1 MTKFVAGL
9 AHKLICCSLFLAM
22 PGKEKKPKLQKRKM
36 SYKLTQIFHRSALE
50 TTVSMRYLGL
60 KSRTEKKKKK
70 DIKNLERVQK
80 DLVKWET
87 GLEGMS

>member
-1 MTKFVAGL
+1 
-9 AHKLICCSLFLAM
+9 M
-22 PGKEKKPKLQKRKM
+22 PGKGEKKSLHKRKM
-36 SYKLTQIFHRSALE
+36 SYKLTQIFHCSALE

-60 KSRTEKKKKK
+60 RSRTEKKY
-70 DIKNLERVQK
+70 IKNLERVQK

>member
-1 MTKFVAGL
+1 
-9 AHKLICCSLFLAM
+9 
-22 PGKEKKPKLQKRKM
+22 M
-36 SYKLTQIFHRSALE
+36 SYKLTQSFHRSALE

-60 KSRTEKKKKK
+60 RSRTERKKK

-87 GLEGMS
+87 ELEGMS

>member
-1 MTKFVAGL
+1 M
-9 AHKLICCSLFLAM
+9 
-22 PGKEKKPKLQKRKM
+22 
-36 SYKLTQIFHRSALE
+36 E

-60 KSRTEKKKKK
+60 RSRTEEKK

>member
-1 MTKFVAGL
+1 
-9 AHKLICCSLFLAM
+9 
-22 PGKEKKPKLQKRKM
+22 
-36 SYKLTQIFHRSALE
+36 
-50 TTVSMRYLGL
+50 MRYLGL
-60 KSRTEKKKKK
+60 KSRTEQKKKKI

>member
-1 MTKFVAGL
+1 M
-9 AHKLICCSLFLAM
+9 
-22 PGKEKKPKLQKRKM
+22 
-36 SYKLTQIFHRSALE
+36 E

-60 KSRTEKKKKK
+60 KSRTEQKKKI